1 MNELRITNF
10 YHGYYEKIRLMFM
23 DESIFGRITNIRSCW
38 CPAGIRPVVSSL
50 KVREFVYAYGSIDP
64 INGDS
69 CFIVAGGCNTE
80 WTNMFLGEVS
90 KKFPNDYILLCMDNA
105 SWHKSGNLTTPDNME
120 LFFIPP
126 ATPEMN
132 PTEQIWD
139 ELKEKN
145 FDNHFFHTLNKV
157 VDQLCLSINNL
168 NIETIKSITGRDW
181 ILSTV

>member
-1 MNELRITNF
+1 
-10 YHGYYEKIRLMFM
+10 
-23 DESIFGRITNIRSCW
+23 
-38 CPAGIRPVVSSL
+38 
-50 KVREFVYAYGSIDP
+50 
-64 INGDS
+64 
-69 CFIVAGGCNTE
+69 
-80 WTNMFLGEVS
+80 
-90 KKFPNDYILLCMDNA
+90 
-105 SWHKSGNLTTPDNME
+105 ME

-157 VDQLCLSINNL
+157 VDQLCISINNL